1 MDMESVLG
9 AITEIVGEWRRLGLR
24 LKIQPEHIETIH
36 HEQHTIFD
44 KKIAMI
50 QKWMS
55 GRPTWSVL
63 VEALFD
69 MDMRNK
75 AKETSQQYGKIL

>member
-9 AITEIVGEWRRLGLR
+9 VITEIVGEWKRLGLR
-24 LKIQPEHIETIH
+24 LKIQPEHIETID
-36 HEQHTIFD
+36 HEKHTILD
-44 KKIAMI
+44 KKFAMI

-55 GRPTWSVL
+55 GRPTWS
-63 VEALFD
+63 ALFKALSD
-69 MDMRNK
+69 VDMRNK

>member
-9 AITEIVGEWRRLGLR
+9 VITEVVGEWRRLGLR
-24 LKIQPEHIETIH
+24 LKIQPEHIETID
-36 HEQHTIFD
+36 HEQHTILN

-55 GRPTWSVL
+55 GRPTWSAL
-63 VEALFD
+63 VKALIAV
-69 MDMRNK
+69 DMRNK

>member
-9 AITEIVGEWRRLGLR
+9 AITEVVGEWRRLGLR
-24 LKIQPEHIETIH
+24 LKIPHEHIETIH
-36 HEQHTIFD
+36 HEQHTILD

-55 GRPTWSVL
+55 GRPTWSAL

-69 MDMRNK
+69 VDMRNK
-75 AKETSQQYGKIL
+75 AKEISQQYGKIL